1 MQQSLLK
8 GDVEENLLQL
18 DSMDLNVLATVSDQG
33 FNFLRFH
40 ESLGACVDGPS
51 FEMHGKRNFTIFDPS
66 HPLKYIRNNHLQYNF
81 QFEEK
86 TDISAFFIKSRN

>member
-1 MQQSLLK
+1 
-8 GDVEENLLQL
+8 
-18 DSMDLNVLATVSDQG
+18 MDLNVLATVSDQG

-51 FEMHGKRNFTIFDPS
+51 FEMHGKRNFTHGKRNFTIFDPS